1 MSGKRPSVELPVVE
15 PGKNVEAAR
24 ALQARLQNLN
34 VQLVNCVAELNAHQL
49 ESEEGLESEEME
61 TKDPAIVAMEVAD
74 QIIPDSK
81 YQAYLRKLKFQYLE
95 QNAKDKYVKSI
106 VSDID
111 DAPIVTAEQNKELSL
126 VNEEKKE
133 KLKAAKNKLA
143 DVHNNIRLLA
153 PMVEQ
158 DYQQVRAATERA
170 ATLSQK
176 IMEAR
181 TSLMLL
187 RQTHPQ
193 PRLTIPLADDRL
205 AEQVE
210 EMQSL
215 SDQIRSLQ
223 QKVKAEKQRVKSGAA
238 EVENL
243 RVEAAE
249 AEKAVKTTQVEE
261 EDSRLVPLYDWQVYP
276 YSNWPSHSDLALFRF
291 TASLSL
297 QRSICN
303 LEDSHAESENELRL
317 TYKIDMPSP
326 SPPHRITI
334 ALIFAPDTRRLAAA
348 QVSGLDELG
357 IEPGDVVDA
366 HVQVNDVHGLVA
378 AILARARTAAST

>member
-1 MSGKRPSVELPVVE
+1 MSGKRPSVELPTIE
-15 PGKNVEAAR
+15 PSKNVEAAR
-24 ALQARLQNLN
+24 GLQARLDSLN
-34 VQLVNCVAELNAHQL
+34 VQLVKRVEELNAHQL
-49 ESEEGLESEEME
+49 ESDSALDEETEE
-61 TKDPAIVAMEVAD
+61 KDPAIVVMEVAD
-74 QIIPDSK
+74 QI
-81 YQAYLRKLKFQYLE
+81 AYLRKLKFQYLE

-111 DAPIVTAEQNKELSL
+111 DAPIVTAEQNKDYRC
-126 VNEEKKE
+126 
-133 KLKAAKNKLA
+133 AKDKLA
-143 DVHNNIRLLA
+143 EAQNNIKLLA

-158 DYQQVRAATERA
+158 DYQQVKQATDRAAL
-170 ATLSQK
+170 LSQK

-187 RQTHPQ
+187 RQTHPR
-193 PRLTIPLADDRL
+193 PRLTIPLADQKL
-205 AEQVE
+205 AEQVD
-210 EMQSL
+210 EMQAL
-215 SDQIRSLQ
+215 SDQVQAIK
-223 QKVKAEKQRVKSGAA
+223 QKVKSEKQRVKVGTN

-243 RVEAAE
+243 RLEASD

-261 EDSRLVPLYDWQVYP
+261 DDSRLVPLYDW
-276 YSNWPSHSDLALFRF
+276 F

-326 SPPHRITI
+326 SPSHRIMIT
-334 ALIFAPDTRRLAAA
+334 LIFAPDTRRLAAA
-348 QVSGLDELG
+348 EVSGLDELG
-357 IEPGDVVDA
+357 VEPGDVVDA

-378 AILARARTAAST
+378 AVLARARTAAST